1 MNFILWVNVNMTL
14 AHCGLIIALIGTIAL
29 AFSASFENKHTLSA
43 RSKEE
48 KEKAKDIVKRS
59 QDGSYW
65 EPSVVLVNRL
75 LFYGGLTLISIGTLM
90 QW

>member
-1 MNFILWVNVNMTL
+1 MSLT
-14 AHCGLIIALIGTIAL
+14 HCGLIIALIGTIAL
-29 AFSASFENKHTLSA
+29 AFAVSFDENKHTLSA

-65 EPSVVLVNRL
+65 EPSVVLVDRF
-75 LFYGGLTLISIGTLM
+75 LFYGGLTFISIGTLM